1 MKDADL
7 YEIRYLDW
15 YVKQDT
21 QGSAFWY
28 VSMTSKAAW
37 GAGHAV
43 SAGCGPAGC
52 GASGKLLPL
61 SGLQLPYG

>member
-28 VSMTSKAAW
+28 VSMTSM
-37 GAGHAV
+37 
-43 SAGCGPAGC
+43 
-52 GASGKLLPL
+52 LP
-61 SGLQLPYG
+61 QPEECILP